1 MRTLKRRVPGVVMAP
16 VAAALCGIMAACL
29 LEGAVSLQST
39 YQLLTGQ
46 AKQLLV
52 TANGIIAESHTT
64 LAAIKASQLPFCSE
78 AELNYL
84 RKLMFHADYLRDAG
98 RMVDGRVYCS
108 AALGRENLPQT
119 RFTPAVSLPNG
130 TALYQKLIPY
140 QVQDEQVLA
149 LQQDSAYVVLSPRA
163 LARLDLI
170 TPDRAGS
177 WFDTV
182 SHRET
187 HPFRQLP
194 VETGVVTDRDWQGQV
209 GDVLLVTRCS
219 VSALTCMTTYA
230 RISVV
235 LKNREGKFVV
245 FGLLGGVI
253 GGLSGL
259 ACWLLYR
266 RNTSGTQQLRRAVR
280 KGRIRVVYQPIVN
293 LHTGRIVGAEALSRW
308 KDDEGLDVGPD
319 VFITMAE
326 QRGFIGDITRLVA
339 RKIVRDFAA
348 TLATRDNFRI
358 CMNISATDLRDQSF
372 LPMLE
377 DLTEGA
383 CVDPAKLVLEITESS
398 TAHHDLAIAMIAK
411 LRERGFGVHI
421 DDFGTGYS
429 SLSYLHA
436 LSIDAIKID
445 RSFTKSIG
453 TEAVTVSI
461 LPQILSMATQLNLQ
475 IVVEG
480 VETELQARYFCM
492 LGPQILA
499 QGLLFGRPMGPEDFH
514 ALLAEEDK
522 KPGGIGFDKSV
533 CSEEIQSVC
542 KRTDECPHL
551 DADVPQGLK
560 SRQPV

>member
-1 MRTLKRRVPGVVMAP
+1 MVMAP
-16 VAAALCGIMAACL
+16 GAAALCGILAACL
-29 LEGAVSLQST
+29 LEGALALHSAYRLRT
-39 YQLLTGQ
+39 EQ
-46 AKQLLV
+46 AEQLLV
-52 TANGIIAESHTT
+52 VADGIIAESHAT
-64 LAAIKASQLPFCSE
+64 LAAINASQFPICSE
-78 AELNYL
+78 AELNYF
-84 RKLMFHADYLRDAG
+84 RKLMFQANYLGDAG
-98 RMVDGRVYCS
+98 RMVDGRVNCS

-119 RFTPAVSLPNG
+119 RFTPSVSLPDA
-130 TALYQKLIPY
+130 TLFYQNLNSY
-140 QVQDEQVLA
+140 QVHGELVIA
-149 LQQDSAYVVLSPRA
+149 LQRDSAYVVLSPRS
-163 LARLDLI
+163 LARLDRI

-182 SHRET
+182 THREI

-194 VETGVVTDRDWQGQV
+194 IEAGVVIDRDWQGRV

-219 VSALTCMTTYA
+219 VSAMTCVTTHA
-230 RISVV
+230 RMSAV
-235 LKNREGKFVV
+235 LKNREGQFVV
-245 FGLLGGVI
+245 FGLLGAVI

-259 ACWLLYR
+259 AFWLLYK
-266 RNTSGTQQLRRAVR
+266 RNRSGTQQLRRAVR
-280 KGRIRVVYQPIVN
+280 KGRIGVVYQPIVN

-326 QRGFIGDITRLVA
+326 RRGFIGDITRLVA
-339 RKIVRDFAA
+339 RRIVRDFAA
-348 TLATRDNFRI
+348 TLSTRDDFRL

-377 DLTEGA
+377 GLFKGA
-383 CVDPAKLVLEITESS
+383 GVDPAKLVLEITESS
-398 TAHHDLAIAMIAK
+398 TAQHELAIVMIAQ
-411 LRERGFGVHI
+411 LRKRGFGVHI

-445 RSFTKSIG
+445 RSFTQSIG

-461 LPQILSMATQLNLQ
+461 LPQILAMAKKLNLQ

-480 VETELQARYFCM
+480 IETELQARYFCM

-499 QGLLFGRPMGPEDFH
+499 QGWLFGRPMTAEAFQ
-514 ALLAEEDK
+514 ALLTEEDK
-522 KPGGIGFDKSV
+522 KPGGIGFDDSV

-542 KRTDECPHL
+542 PRSEECPHV
-551 DADVPQGLK
+551 DADVEQGSA
-560 SRQPV
+560 SRRPV